1 MITALVQEP
10 VDRLALEVEV
20 AAALASPDTKIF
32 LDTSTLVWI
41 YRLHEAARAE
51 FVDWLENGPHPGRAQ
66 IPSRA
71 LHELSKHRH
80 NQSVLF
86 PFRQKLNQLPAL
98 LRQLDEWA
106 HLITD
111 DDRAKD
117 YGYKDRAEYFE
128 LLSETQANLERVI
141 KPVAS
146 GADPR
151 AVEAQL
157 IPLFNRLAMDGD
169 IHSDLDIIKAE
180 YAARAEL
187 RFPPGYEDRKKKPD
201 NWASGTPS
209 SDTDDSEILHGA
221 NRFGDYA
228 IWCEILDWVDDLA
241 EKPGAVVLITHDQ
254 KRDWLYIPQQIVD
267 LDGREK
273 NNLRGTDRVT
283 VAHPLLCKELAHRTG
298 VDRLHIL
305 TVPQLAQI
313 ASRQDIDA
321 TLVELARAAQ
331 AEALEYSNDGRQS
344 DDSDKVA
351 SVEGEDEVSGA
362 QEETAE
368 AGVEIGDTVEAVV
381 VEAEPTPVDV
391 EDVGVEGALENLPPE
406 ALEDRLY
413 RRDVGG
419 DRGADTVIKDLK
431 SYNWYTQNPAAKS
444 ALGVL
449 RAGDPSNLQTFILGR
464 NIYQAAC
471 GGAGTPINII
481 ESLEQELR
489 SVAED
494 RANIFY
500 AGALFE
506 AYFDSNGALRPTPK
520 FERIEGL
527 FELQD
532 ERRYSPAVDWLR
544 SKIGDHKDKY
554 LALPQTK
561 PEIVNVEL
569 TVAPDSDKVTSIK
582 AGGVEL
588 AEEAGPG
595 TYQSLGA
602 DVDQEKIL
610 RKLSKH
616 YDVPDWMIAIRPVIE
631 GTLDFSDLS
640 LKEWGPS
647 TDFSFS
653 PNDTT

>member
-1 MITALVQEP
+1 MIAALVQEP
-10 VDRLALEVEV
+10 VDRLALEIEV
-20 AAALASPDTKIF
+20 AAALASSDTKIF

-51 FVDWLENGPHPGRAQ
+51 FIDWLEIGPHPGRAQ

-111 DDRAKD
+111 DDRAKA
-117 YGYKDRAEYFE
+117 YGYKDRSEYFE
-128 LLSETQANLERVI
+128 LLSETRTNLERVV
-141 KPVAS
+141 KLVAS
-146 GADPR
+146 GADPT

-157 IPLFNRLAMDGD
+157 IPFFNRLAMDGD
-169 IHSDLDIIKAE
+169 IHSDLDKIKAE

-201 NWASGTPS
+201 NRSDDTPPS
-209 SDTDDSEILHGA
+209 QADDTEILHGA

-228 IWCEILDWVDDLA
+228 IWCEILDWVGDLA
-241 EKPGAVVLITHDQ
+241 EKPDSIVLITHDQ
-254 KRDWLYIPQQIVD
+254 KRDWLYIPQKIID
-267 LDGREK
+267 LDGRGK
-273 NNLRGTDRVT
+273 NNLKGTDRVT

-298 VDRLHIL
+298 VESLHIL

-321 TLVELARAAQ
+321 TLIELARAVQ
-331 AEALEYSNDGRQS
+331 AEALEHSSDGGQAADNDKGAS
-344 DDSDKVA
+344 D
-351 SVEGEDEVSGA
+351 EREIEVGGV
-362 QEETAE
+362 QKEIAE
-368 AGVEIGDTVEAVV
+368 AGDEVGDAVATVVDEAGPGP
-381 VEAEPTPVDV
+381 VEAEDG
-391 EDVGVEGALENLPPE
+391 GVAGALENLPRE
-406 ALEDRLY
+406 ALQDRLY

-419 DRGADTVIKDLK
+419 DKAADTVIKDLK

-444 ALGVL
+444 ALAVL
-449 RAGDPSNLQTFILGR
+449 RTGDPSNLQTFILGR

-489 SVAED
+489 SVGEE

-506 AYFDSNGALRPTPK
+506 AYFDANGALRPTPK

-532 ERRYSPAVDWLR
+532 EPRYSPAVDWLR
-544 SKIGDHKDKY
+544 SQIGEHKDKY
-554 LALPQTK
+554 LALPQGT

-569 TVAPDSDKVTSIK
+569 TVDQDTGKVTSIRAK
-582 AGGVEL
+582 GAELVE
-588 AEEAGPG
+588 ETGIG
-595 TYQSLGA
+595 TYTSLGA
-602 DVDQEKIL
+602 EVSYEAIL

-616 YDVPDWMIAIRPVIE
+616 YDVPEWMIAITPVFE
-631 GTLDFSDLS
+631 GNIDFSEVS
-640 LKEWGPS
+640 LKEWGSS
-647 TDFSFS
+647 TEFSFS
-653 PNDTT
+653 QKEAT

>member
-1 MITALVQEP
+1 MTTPADQVTISDAAKLWIARCELEQLERATLHSYRGHVKNHIEPKIGYLLLTELSAVHVRDFLDAMLRDSTRAMAKKCLTTLRSIISAAQERGLVQHN
-10 VDRLALEVEV
+10 V
-20 AAALASPDTKIF
+20 ARDVKLRRS
-32 LDTSTLVWI
+32 
-41 YRLHEAARAE
+41 E
-51 FVDWLENGPHPGRAQ
+51 
-66 IPSRA
+66 
-71 LHELSKHRH
+71 RH
-80 NQSVLF
+80 
-86 PFRQKLNQLPAL
+86 
-98 LRQLDEWA
+98 
-106 HLITD
+106 
-111 DDRAKD
+111 
-117 YGYKDRAEYFE
+117 
-128 LLSETQANLERVI
+128 
-141 KPVAS
+141 
-146 GADPR
+146 
-151 AVEAQL
+151 
-157 IPLFNRLAMDGD
+157 
-169 IHSDLDIIKAE
+169 
-180 YAARAEL
+180 
-187 RFPPGYEDRKKKPD
+187 
-201 NWASGTPS
+201 
-209 SDTDDSEILHGA
+209 
-221 NRFGDYA
+221 
-228 IWCEILDWVDDLA
+228 
-241 EKPGAVVLITHDQ
+241 
-254 KRDWLYIPQQIVD
+254 
-267 LDGREK
+267 GREK

-321 TLVELARAAQ
+321 TLIELARAVQ
-331 AEALEYSNDGRQS
+331 AEALEYSNDGGQS
-344 DDSDKVA
+344 DDSDKAA
-351 SVEGEDEVSGA
+351 SEEGEDEVSGA
-362 QEETAE
+362 PEKTAE
-368 AGVEIGDTVEAVV
+368 AGGEIGDAVEPVV
-381 VEAEPTPVDV
+381 VEAEPPPVDV
-391 EDVGVEGALENLPPE
+391 EDGGVEGALENLPPE

-419 DRGADTVIKDLK
+419 DRVADTVIKDLK

-449 RAGDPSNLQTFILGR
+449 RAGDPSNLQAFILGR

-489 SVAED
+489 PVAED

-532 ERRYSPAVDWLR
+532 EPKYSPAVNWLR

-569 TVAPDSDKVTSIK
+569 TVAPDSDKVISIK

-595 TYQSLGA
+595 TYQRLGA

-631 GTLDFSDLS
+631 GTLDFSELS
-640 LKEWGPS
+640 LKEWGPA

-653 PNDTT
+653 PSETT